1 MFLFLLKE
9 EGKDKEFT
17 GEVEEEVDLE
27 DTIDEQEKHERKVD
41 YSKELRDLEDEGDLP
56 MDELYKKYAAAY
68 DSDFDVPEE
77 ESDFDEDET
86 EEEEETDEDEGNDQK
101 LLFSA
106 ILVGGGGDSE
116 SCTQHFQLFF
126 LLTRVILD

>member
-56 MDELYKKYAAAY
+56 MDELMLCNFRTPPPRRIA
-68 DSDFDVPEE
+68 EI
-77 ESDFDEDET
+77 
-86 EEEEETDEDEGNDQK
+86 G
-101 LLFSA
+101 
-106 ILVGGGGDSE
+106 
-116 SCTQHFQLFF
+116 
-126 LLTRVILD
+126 

>member
-86 EEEEETDEDEGNDQK
+86 EEEEEETDEDEGNDQK

-106 ILVGGGGDSE
+106 ILVGGEGIPKVAHNIFSY
-116 SCTQHFQLFF
+116 FF
-126 LLTRVILD
+126 C